1 MQEEFWQSMNS
12 WRLAVA
18 MKGAG
23 LAGEGSIHGA
33 ECWRWQFSSYTL
45 SYQRLPGPWWSSQG
59 RAGDSKSW
67 ELKGVNAPN
76 EWGHPGVLQG
86 YFYSKVQN
94 ESPIPLRMRP
104 FPFPSWLELV
114 HSWTNI
120 VVLVWINLPVA
131 AQMLAVGPPLGFPFP
146 IAASPS
152 LGGCKDQILKVEAET
167 LHLKAEGGSLC
178 KNLD

>member
-12 WRLAVA
+12 WWLAVA

-33 ECWRWQFSSYTL
+33 ERWRWQFSSYTL
-45 SYQRLPGPWWSSQG
+45 SYQRLPWWSRQG

-67 ELKGVNAPN
+67 ELKAVNAPN

-94 ESPIPLRMRP
+94 WITDSFVRP
-104 FPFPSWLELV
+104 FPSPSWLELV

-146 IAASPS
+146 TAAKSKSWWLQRPNPQS
-152 LGGCKDQILKVEAET
+152 RSWDFTFESWRWLT
-167 LHLKAEGGSLC
+167 L
-178 KNLD
+178 

>member
-12 WRLAVA
+12 WWLAVA

-45 SYQRLPGPWWSSQG
+45 SYQRLPWWSSQG

-94 ESPIPLRMRP
+94 ESPIPLWG
-104 FPFPSWLELV
+104 PSPSPHGWSWFTPEQISWFWCELISLWLLRC
-114 HSWTNI
+114 WLW
-120 VVLVWINLPVA
+120 VLPWASLSQQQP
-131 AQMLAVGPPLGFPFP
+131 
-146 IAASPS
+146 SPS
-152 LGGCKDQILKVEAET
+152 LGGCRDQILKVEAET